1 MRCSLI
7 AKSVTGV
14 LLLALGA
21 AALAQPSA
29 RLGFSPERYIVE
41 LGDGGSVTESLMVKN
56 LSDEPLTVKL
66 SVGNWDFDENN
77 RIRILP
83 PAEDSL
89 DRWIVINP
97 LRVTIPPNTPQT
109 IRWAIMPRTRP
120 EPGEYRALIFIEEE
134 VAERAASKASTSV
147 RMNMRMGIPVYAQV
161 GEAIERAE
169 VDGPRLA
176 EGGRDI
182 EFSISNGGNRHAR
195 FSGHYGIWR
204 ADDYPGPEDSVKLVA
219 RAGESG
225 SEAKGFSLVKLNDAV
240 VLPGDRRNVS
250 LRPDL
255 DAPGEYVVQFNAR
268 FGNAE
273 ITDSVVLQAR

>member
-1 MRCSLI
+1 MNFSFTVKSLF
-7 AKSVTGV
+7 
-14 LLLALGA
+14 ALMALSLSSA
-21 AALAQPSA
+21 AMAQPQA
-29 RLGFSPERYIVE
+29 RLGFSPERYVVQ
-41 LGDGGSVTESLMVKN
+41 LGEGGSVTESLMVKN

-109 IRWAIMPRTRP
+109 IRWAIMPRSRP
-120 EPGEYRALIFIEEE
+120 EPGEYRALIFIEEDL
-134 VAERAASKASTSV
+134 AERDSTASTSV

-161 GEAIERAE
+161 GKAIERAE
-169 VDGPRLA
+169 VDGPRPS

-182 EFSISNGGNRHAR
+182 VFSVRNGGNRHAR
-195 FSGHYGIWR
+195 LSGHYGVWL
-204 ADDYPGPEDSVKLVA
+204 AAEYPGPEQAVKLVS
-219 RAGESG
+219 RASESG
-225 SEAKGFSLVKLNDAV
+225 SEPEGFSLVKLNDAV
-240 VLPGDRRNVS
+240 VLPGDSRNVS
-250 LRPDL
+250 MRPDV

-273 ITDSVVLQAR
+273 ITDSVVLQVP